1 MLAYWAD
8 SARLKILRHKLLAAE
23 NTFCRLYRRHLFARL
38 AGFTVARPRAN
49 RNAFPTGQAQ
59 PRVLWEIVQQIF
71 IDGVS
76 ETIPEGG
83 LLSDVML
90 MEESADKYVGYV
102 LDAPVLE
109 CLLSQFLH
117 PEPVLVIIVVQTQ
130 TGRGSHRR
138 GRFAKLTDEFLFL
151 LAIWDVFIIHQHRV
165 VEVTQGRCVEL
176 ELVDLD
182 RIIQAIHDAGSTRR
196 HLRFR
201 FTFGKL
207 EKVGNFTFCGGK
219 DAFFPLLGAGR
230 LIKSF
235 CIPSYPRFPDI
246 Y

>member
-38 AGFTVARPRAN
+38 AGFAVARPRTN

-59 PRVLWEIVQQIF
+59 SRVLWEIVQQIF

-83 LLSDVML
+83 FLSDVML

-102 LDAPVLE
+102 LDTAVLQSF
-109 CLLSQFLH
+109 LSQLLH

-130 TGRGSHRR
+130 AGRGSHRR
-138 GRFAKLTDEFLFL
+138 GRFAELTDKFL
-151 LAIWDVFIIHQHRV
+151 LLLTVWDVFIIHQHRV
-165 VEVTQGRCVEL
+165 VEVTQSRCVEL

-182 RIIQAIHDAGSTRR
+182 CIIQAIHDADSARS
-196 HLRFR
+196 HLRLQLALS
-201 FTFGKL
+201 KL
-207 EKVGNFTFCGGK
+207 EEVGNFSFRCGE
-219 DAFFPLLGAGR
+219 DSFFPLRRAGW
-230 LIKSF
+230 F
-235 CIPSYPRFPDI
+235 V
-246 Y
+246 

>member
-23 NTFCRLYRRHLFARL
+23 NTFGRLYRRHLFARL
-38 AGFTVARPRAN
+38 AGFAVARPRTN

-83 LLSDVML
+83 LLSDVMFL
-90 MEESADKYVGYV
+90 EESADKYVGYV

-182 RIIQAIHDAGSTRR
+182 RIIQAIHDAGPTRR
-196 HLRFR
+196 HLRLLLALS
-201 FTFGKL
+201 KL
-207 EKVGNFTFCGGK
+207 EEVGDLAFRCGE
-219 DAFFPLLGAGR
+219 DSFFPLR
-230 LIKSF
+230 RSF
-235 CIPSYPRFPDI
+235 WPVQRFCVI
-246 Y
+246 YREIVEHT